1 MIDVI
6 TVVFQ
11 DELSVLPVQAASM
24 SRYLNPADIG
34 QIWVVVNDSEDLDS
48 KIDPAWWGEL
58 QDRVRIHHVNTY
70 RYNNG
75 WVTQQLCK
83 LMTAASATQPWS
95 MVVDAKTIFVRDWR
109 LCDVMTDSGMAVG
122 TLPIFPVFE
131 QSQQLIEQ
139 LFDIEFDQQLGPG
152 GVPFFF
158 HTDTVRSM
166 IQAVENQ
173 TNQEFGSWFLS
184 QGRITEF
191 MLYSGWVLKKFGSFA
206 PLYHDQRSFDVEN
219 VCHSEVARFD
229 QKLEHMQSHPVL
241 TVSVHRAAWQ
251 QLNDTQQQNYRDFLI
266 NREIKEAQQL

>member
-11 DELSVLPVQAASM
+11 DELPVLPVQAASM
-24 SRYLNPADIG
+24 SRYLDPTDVAC
-34 QIWVVVNDSEDLDS
+34 IWVVVNDSTDIDS
-48 KIDPAWWGEL
+48 KIDPAWWGNL
-58 QDRVRIHHVNTY
+58 QDRVRIHHVDTHKY
-70 RYNNG
+70 HNG

-83 LMTAASATQPWS
+83 LMTAAESTQPWS

-109 LCDVMTDSGMAVG
+109 FRDAMSDSGMAVG

-131 QSQQLIEQ
+131 QSRDLIQQ
-139 LFDIEFDQQLGPG
+139 LFDIKFDQQLGPG

-158 HTDTVRSM
+158 HTDTVNNM
-166 IQAVENQ
+166 IKAVESQ

-191 MLYSGWVLKKFGSFA
+191 MLYSGWVLRQFGSFA
-206 PLYHDQRSFDVEN
+206 PLYHDQRAFEVEN

-229 QKLEHMQSHPVL
+229 QKLKHMQSHPVL
-241 TVSVHRAAWQ
+241 TVSVHREAWR
-251 QLNDTQQQNYRDFLI
+251 QLTAQQQQNYRDFLI
-266 NREIKEAQQL
+266 SRELKEAQQL